1 MLARIKSSQLEGL
14 KVPLVSSHTAF
25 IRDDGGNGR
34 MSGWMERIKKKRGR
48 NEMQTSQRW
57 RDTEKTAVAPPEL
70 IQLL

>member
-34 MSGWMERIKKKRGR
+34 MSGWMERIKKGG
-48 NEMQTSQRW
+48 EMKCRQAKDGEKLR
-57 RDTEKTAVAPPEL
+57 KTAFAPPEW